1 MLTWNP
7 IGDALKS
14 SSREVEILK
23 EDVAL
28 LKHLINERK
37 HPLDLI
43 RELLSNAGA
52 SQVGAT
58 RIEVTYTVDKNGHI
72 FEVADDGCGMDY
84 TENQKVPG
92 RLDRFLGLGFSA
104 IVGRQSDE
112 FSWKGLGSKLRQTPL
127 G

>member
-28 LKHLINERK
+28 LKHLVNERK

-92 RLDRFLGLGFSA
+92 RLDRFLGLELSA